1 MFTLGCHFAHQAS
14 EVTEFVFAQSALP
27 PPDRELPDAFRG
39 IPSDDAETS
48 GVAEQGPQGTNRS
61 TGDAGAPGRPA
72 PASFRPSAKGPAVG
86 AACTDSPSRA
96 RATLHSPRSRRQ
108 SSSRSPFRVKAR
120 CNSQDASHCTV
131 RWHFRLRRWQG
142 GRRSKPCTG
151 GASMPTSSAKQPSDG
166 SASPSPFLA
175 TDPSRPAQTERFSLW
190 RATQPFKQPPECA

>member
-48 GVAEQGPQGTNRS
+48 GVAKQGPQGTNRS
-61 TGDAGAPGRPA
+61 TGDAGAPRVL
-72 PASFRPSAKGPAVG
+72 SSVSKGPAVG

-108 SSSRSPFRVKAR
+108 SSLRSPFRVKTR
-120 CNSQDASHCTV
+120 CNSQGASHCTV

-142 GRRSKPCTG
+142 GAGEAVYWRGLDADKQCQAAFGWIVVSEPIPC
-151 GASMPTSSAKQPSDG
+151 D
-166 SASPSPFLA
+166 
-175 TDPSRPAQTERFSLW
+175 
-190 RATQPFKQPPECA
+190 